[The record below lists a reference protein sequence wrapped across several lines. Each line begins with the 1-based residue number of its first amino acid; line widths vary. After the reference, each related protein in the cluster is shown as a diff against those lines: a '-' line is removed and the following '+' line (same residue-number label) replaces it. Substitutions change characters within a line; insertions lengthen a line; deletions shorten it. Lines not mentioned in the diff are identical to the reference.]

1 MTYNIILENDDLVLL
16 SEEYPKGI
24 TDEERLQFCYSV
36 NSKDEPIIKY
46 LNTKTKK
53 WNNVKAEHKPIL
65 SKYNIIPQSKEN
77 TLKGIYSLIV
87 NALRVQS
94 QDFTQVMNVLMAALI
109 CINDKYFK
117 DKWLENENKE
127 NISINNLVLDLD
139 LDLSTSEIIK
149 IKSPKKITKSE
160 NTLKMIELIKD
171 MATIIEMYNEDLNK
185 SGIMSQLSK
194 LTALT
199 NLANPCDCINIIKQ
213 IYNYIKNELSNNF
226 ILTDLFDLIKNM
238 NSKDLKNNAN
248 SNLEWTPLKI
258 SEFMAL
264 QFKDYIIDND
274 DKDEKDKDKKNKN
287 KTKKDK
293 DDKKQIEYSII
304 DPCCGSANLI
314 TAVLKLYR
322 DKIGDI
328 YEFDNMP
335 ELIPL
340 MKTNAILS
348 GRDENIHIKYGDFMK
363 FYKSDEQIEI
373 LGELE
378 NVYKIKVAEGDDEED
393 NTVGE
398 YENVDFQ
405 PCHFGIINPPYQPG
419 QNGNEYEDIN
429 FVSHMMDFCDI
440 GVAIFTTQHFG
451 NMSKINKFKKDLF
464 NKCIIRKVY
473 NCGKIAFSSANV
485 DVIIVVLERK
495 EKFYPNDYNLKNDNI
510 TSIYQTE
517 FKKLK
522 NKKNVETKYE
532 KKEDILIQE
541 RELLNENEDW
551 TKSNAEEIF
560 NINEAKI
567 ELIKAIHKDMMNEY
581 KNNYNGRFDDSLRT
595 RYLNNIDIIKNL
607 DEKRFKQ
614 VNFNDMF
621 EIPDKQKSH
630 YTNESINKGY
640 PLIGAA
646 KNNNGVVGYLNNW
659 DYENCFTIV
668 KDGDGAC
675 GYVFY
680 HNYKFSKV
688 PTVYIMNLKQK
699 LENIDIN
706 CKLISYQLHPLF
718 NHSFKLTKDIFDNLK
733 IWLYI

>member
-87 NALRVQS
+87 NALRIQS

-127 NISINNLVLDLD
+127 NININNLVLDLD

-213 IYNYIKNELSNNF
+213 IYNYIKNELSNSF

-274 DKDEKDKDKKNKN
+274 DKDKKD
-287 KTKKDK
+287 KTKK
-293 DDKKQIEYSII
+293 DKKQIEYSII

-314 TAVLKLYR
+314 TAVLKLYQ

-348 GRDENIHIKYGDFMK
+348 GHNENIHIKCGDFMK
-363 FYKSDEQIEI
+363 FYKSDEQIEV

-378 NVYKIKVAEGDDEED
+378 NVYKIKVAEGDEEED

-440 GVAIFTTQHFG
+440 SVAIFSTQHFG

-473 NCGKIAFSSANV
+473 NCGKVAFSSANV

-532 KKEDILIQE
+532 KKEDMLIQE

-551 TKSNAEEIF
+551 TKSNAEEVF

-581 KNNYNGRFDDSLRT
+581 RNNYNGRFDDSLRT

-621 EIPDKQKSH
+621 EIVAGPSHRSDEGSDKGK
-630 YTNESINKGY
+630 Y
-640 PLIGAA
+640 PLIGASNNIIKIKYLNTYDFNENLYTLT
-646 KNNNGVVGYLNNW
+646 KNGSVGYL
-659 DYENCFTIV
+659 FKQT
-668 KDGDGAC
+668 K
-675 GYVFY
+675 
-680 HNYKFSKV
+680 KFSK
-688 PTVYIMNLKQK
+688 TSDVYVLNRKNNFDDNINLP
-699 LENIDIN
+699 
-706 CKLISYQLHPLF
+706 LISNQLSNKF
-718 NHSFKLTKDIFDNLK
+718 NWSNKINKDVFNDIK
-733 IWLYI
+733 IWMYI